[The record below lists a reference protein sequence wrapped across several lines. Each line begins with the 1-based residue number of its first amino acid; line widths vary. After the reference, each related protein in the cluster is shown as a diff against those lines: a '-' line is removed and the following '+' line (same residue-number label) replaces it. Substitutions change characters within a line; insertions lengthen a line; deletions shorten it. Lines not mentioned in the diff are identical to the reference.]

1 MLAKF
6 FSDWSQPTVWGTCT
20 DLGGRFSATVF
31 SIINTSGTISGIM
44 MPYVFGTLLDWNTT
58 HRLIDN
64 AETSVTNWAPLFA
77 LLALMYLASG
87 ITWLLIDCTDSL
99 ERETMIAMPPAK
111 ENEQD

>member
-1 MLAKF
+1 
-6 FSDWSQPTVWGTCT
+6 
-20 DLGGRFSATVF
+20 
-31 SIINTSGTISGIM
+31 